1 MTSLVRHQARPL
13 ATSAL
18 ARTAAVDAWPRWRAI
33 ACTLGPG
40 LVVMLADTD
49 AGNVVTAAQG
59 GARWG
64 YRLLPLIL
72 LLIPMLYMVQEL
84 TVRLGIFTQRGHA
97 ELIRERF
104 GAEWAWASTSA
115 LALATIGSLVTE
127 FSAIAGIG
135 EIYGLTRGVTLPIAA
150 SMLLAVV
157 VTGSYRRVERIAII
171 LGLLELAFLI
181 VAWTNRPNFEML
193 ARDAVDLPL
202 GDRGFIYML
211 VAIIGTTFNPW
222 MIFYQQSA
230 VVDKGLTPSD
240 LQASRWD
247 TGFGAILTQL
257 LTGSV
262 LVAAAGIGAQQ
273 AGAGLGSIGEIAGA
287 LTPALGQSVGG
298 IVFSLGVLGAA
309 LVAAIVSSLALA
321 WGIGEA
327 AGYRRSLECRPSK
340 APWFYGAY
348 MVCMVAAAALVWAAV
363 DLVWLNIAAQVLNA
377 FLLPL
382 VVGVLVKLAM
392 TALPQAMR
400 PKGWYKSAL
409 IGSSALI
416 AVLGAAGG
424 IWALL

>member
-1 MTSLVRHQARPL
+1 MTLLVRQQGRPL
-13 ATSAL
+13 ASAL
-18 ARTAAVDAWPRWRAI
+18 VRTPTADAWPRWRAI

-40 LVVMLADTD
+40 LIVMLADTD

-72 LLIPMLYMVQEL
+72 LLIPVLYMVQEL

-115 LALATIGSLVTE
+115 LALAAIGSLVTE

-181 VAWTNRPNFEML
+181 VAWVDGPNFEML
-193 ARDAVDLPL
+193 TRDAMDLPL
-202 GDRGFIYML
+202 GDRGFIYVL
-211 VAIIGTTFNPW
+211 VAIIGATFNPW
-222 MIFYQQSA
+222 IIFYQQSA
-230 VVDKGLTPSD
+230 VVDKGLRPPD

-247 TGFGAILTQL
+247 TCFGAILTQL

-262 LVAAAGIGAQQ
+262 LVAAASK
-273 AGAGLGSIGEIAGA
+273 AGAEFGSIGEIASA
-287 LTPALGQSVGG
+287 LTPALGESVGG
-298 IVFSLGVLGAA
+298 LVFSLGVLGAA

-327 AGYRRSLECRPSK
+327 AGYRRSLECRPSE
-340 APWFYGAY
+340 APWFYGVY

-382 VVGVLVKLAM
+382 VIGVLVKLAM
-392 TALPQAMR
+392 TALPQAIR
-400 PKGWYKSAL
+400 PKGWYKSTL
-409 IGSSALI
+409 IGSSTLI